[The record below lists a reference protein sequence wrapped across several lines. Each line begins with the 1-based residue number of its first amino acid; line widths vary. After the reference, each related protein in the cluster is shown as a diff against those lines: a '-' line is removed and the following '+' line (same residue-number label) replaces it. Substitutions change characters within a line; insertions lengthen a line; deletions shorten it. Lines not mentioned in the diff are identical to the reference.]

1 MIIKEQAELVIPKD
15 MLRSTDIIIQNKQ
28 MLKIITDWMQGD
40 YKLFASIIRL
50 ICEVPNIIKITDF
63 DINNTSFICLDKF
76 SEPIQIKLDSN
87 KENPYTDNQYG
98 DRKIIISKDG
108 NILSYDFDMDDSYI
122 YLDSNQKADINTSNK
137 KRRIKNIKR
146 S

>member
-15 MLRSTDIIIQNKQ
+15 MLRNTDIIIQNKQ
-28 MLKIITDWMQGD
+28 MLKIINDWTQGD
-40 YKLFASIIRL
+40 YKLLASIISL
-50 ICEVPNIIKITDF
+50 ICEVPSIIKATDF

-122 YLDSNQKADINTSNK
+122 YLDCNQKADINTSNK

>member
-15 MLRSTDIIIQNKQ
+15 MLRNTDIIIQNKQ
-28 MLKIITDWMQGD
+28 MLKIINNWTQGD
-40 YKLFASIIRL
+40 YKLLASIISL
-50 ICEVPNIIKITDF
+50 ICEVPSIIKTTDF

-87 KENPYTDNQYG
+87 KENPYTDNQYS
-98 DRKIIISKDG
+98 DRKIIISKNG

-122 YLDSNQKADINTSNK
+122 YLDSNQKTKDNTSNK
-137 KRRIKNIKR
+137 KIRIKNNKR
-146 S
+146 I